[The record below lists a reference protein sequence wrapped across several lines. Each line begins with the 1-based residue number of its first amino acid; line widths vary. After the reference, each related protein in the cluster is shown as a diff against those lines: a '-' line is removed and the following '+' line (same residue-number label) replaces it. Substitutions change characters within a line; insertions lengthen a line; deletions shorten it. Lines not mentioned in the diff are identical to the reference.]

1 MKRICMIKYLVIII
15 KGDDYGNRDISSK
28 SKNYM

>member
-1 MKRICMIKYLVIII
+1 MIKYLVIII